1 MKWTSYIRHAPMV
14 LCITLLFGVSAT
26 AQASCSSEFCSIN
39 TSLEASG
46 AGNEPGGRISLRYE
60 FIDQDQPRSGSNKV
74 AVGEISRHHDEVR
87 TINRNLIAGM
97 DYTFTPTWGISVQAP
112 LLSRSHDHI
121 HNHHGAK
128 LPEQWRFTE
137 LGDLRVLGRYQFLSS
152 PDDKRYAGIRMGL
165 KLPTG
170 DFNVKNAGGKVAER
184 SLQPGTGTTDLL
196 LGAYFGGSTGNDSLS
211 WFIQG
216 LRQQPLSDRSRY
228 KPGAQTSLDIGF
240 NYAVS
245 SHLHGLLQLNTHVK
259 GRDGGANA
267 EPVDTGGTF
276 VSLSPGLSY
285 DVSHDLQVYGFFQQS
300 LYQNVNGVQLT
311 ADWSAI
317 MGVSRSF

>member
-1 MKWTSYIRHAPMV
+1 MV
-14 LCITLLFGVSAT
+14 LCVALLFGVPAT

-121 HNHHGAK
+121 HNHRGSK
-128 LPEQWRFTE
+128 IPEQWRFTE

-152 PDDKRYAGIRMGL
+152 LDGKRYAGIRMGL

-170 DFNVKNAGGKVAER
+170 DFKVKNAGGEVAER

-196 LGAYFGGSTGNDSLS
+196 LGAYFGGNTGNDRLS

-228 KPGAQTSLDIGF
+228 KPGAQTALDIGF

-245 SHLHGLLQLNTHVK
+245 SRLHGLLQLNTHVK

-267 EPVDTGGTF
+267 ESVDTGGTF

-285 DVSHDLQVYGFFQQS
+285 DVSHDLQVYGFFQQP

-311 ADWSAI
+311 ADWSAV
-317 MGVSRSF
+317 MGVSKSF

>member
-1 MKWTSYIRHAPMV
+1 MKWTSYIPHAPMV
-14 LCITLLFGVSAT
+14 LCIALLFGVPAT

-74 AVGEISRHHDEVR
+74 AVGAISRHDDEVR

-121 HNHHGAK
+121 HNHHGSK
-128 LPEQWRFTE
+128 IPEQWRFTE
-137 LGDLRVLGRYQFLSS
+137 LGDLRVFGRYQFLSS
-152 PDDKRYAGIRMGL
+152 LDGKRYAGIRMGL

-170 DFNVKNAGGKVAER
+170 DFKVKNAGGEVAER

-196 LGAYFGGSTGNDSLS
+196 LGAYFGGSTGNDRLS

-245 SHLHGLLQLNTHVK
+245 SRLHGLLQLNTHVK

-285 DVSHDLQVYGFFQQS
+285 DVSHDLQVYGFFQQP

-311 ADWSAI
+311 ADWSAV
-317 MGVSRSF
+317 MGVSKSF